1 VIGDMWVRVTLL
13 DKPGYLGSGRAIT
26 VAEPQLYALDEEE
39 EASGG
44 VRIPVDHAEWAAW
57 RAAATRYLL
66 LLDEA
71 AAGLQAAERRAR
83 RAAARTRSGARRRAT
98 VAAEAAYEEA
108 AERYPE
114 LARAAS
120 DGYWPIHCEI
130 QRRVEAQAG
139 AQRWLLVLERFDG
152 ERFDGAQLAPLWG
165 LALVESG
172 PAACEVHVFRWD
184 VPTALPEGAVCSE
197 RQLTAMDLDRALL
210 GLRAQWRVRRVHW
223 AAEAR
228 AAVERETDG
237 VPFELWWRAVTA
249 RTDAREKVI
258 PPRSATPRSGDG
270 RTPKRPARRHQE
282 VLQLP
287 DGDGEPLL

>member
-1 VIGDMWVRVTLL
+1 MIGDMWVRVTLL
-13 DKPGYLGSGRAIT
+13 DKPGYLSAGRTIT
-26 VAEPQLYALDEEE
+26 VAEPQLYALAEEQDS
-39 EASGG
+39 AGG
-44 VRIPVDHAEWAAW
+44 VRIPVDRAEWDPW
-57 RAAATRYLL
+57 RAAAARYLL

-83 RAAARTRSGARRRAT
+83 RAASRNRPGARRRAT

-108 AERYPE
+108 AERYPV
-114 LARAAS
+114 LARVAS

-152 ERFDGAQLAPLWG
+152 AELVPLWG

-172 PAACEVHVFRWD
+172 HSACEVHVFRWD

-210 GLRAQWRVRRVHW
+210 GLRAQWRVQRVHW

-249 RTDAREKVI
+249 RTDAQEKVV
-258 PPRSATPRSGDG
+258 PPRSAPPRGG
-270 RTPKRPARRHQE
+270 ARTPQRPARRRQE